1 MLKLRTCAQ
10 SHALS
15 TRINFR
21 LEIQTIDLW
30 RWLFWRVRET
40 LVNNP
45 LEFGSSMIGISTHR
59 LVLVTVAKRKL
70 KSNTIGL
77 ANCGL
82 THSGQVTTY
91 GYTDLC
97 QPCCR
102 RHLVMGL
109 LPDTLNRGLC
119 MHRECWE
126 RFPHHRLQ
134 RKPSVSDP
142 GMHHGTWVTHVPWC
156 MSGSQPAVAG
166 KRSRHSRRMRNPQ
179 FYVSGKTPIT
189 WTVAKLTSHL

>member
-10 SHALS
+10 SHALN
-15 TRINFR
+15 TRINFW

-59 LVLVTVAKRKL
+59 LVLVTVAKRNL
-70 KSNTIGL
+70 KSNTKGL
-77 ANCGL
+77 ARSQIVVQL
-82 THSGQVTTY
+82 IQVKWRH
-91 GYTDLC
+91 DLC

-102 RHLVMGL
+102 RHLAMGL

-134 RKPSVSDP
+134 RKPPVSDP
-142 GMHHGTWVTHVPWC
+142 GMHHGTCVTHVPWC
-156 MSGSQPAVAG
+156 MSGSQPVVAG

-179 FYVSGKTPIT
+179 FYVSGKTLIT